1 MVPLKVV
8 VRLNP
13 LEIGVYYKKSMIAAK
28 KHLYLVEL
36 KNLIMLDDSHK
47 ITETIYEQ
55 HSHIF

>member
-1 MVPLKVV
+1 MIPLKVV

-47 ITETIYEQ
+47 ITETIYE
-55 HSHIF
+55 

>member
-1 MVPLKVV
+1 MIPLKIV

-36 KNLIMLDDSHK
+36 KNLILLDDSQK
-47 ITETIYEQ
+47 ITEIIYK
-55 HSHIF
+55 